1 MFIFLTIFT
10 FVAAVLRPLPDCRF
24 DVRWQ
29 PCGDWSRLGVPE
41 GSVEVFLESN
51 ILINAQSGTEEPLSE
66 PVKHMVVGADGAL
79 LKIVNMD
86 ELVGY
91 GQTKGR
97 TGTPRAI
104 ENYRARDQ
112 LRERHMITLGTA
124 VTAPL
129 TG

>member
-1 MFIFLTIFT
+1 M
-10 FVAAVLRPLPDCRF
+10 
-24 DVRWQ
+24 
-29 PCGDWSRLGVPE
+29 
-41 GSVEVFLESN
+41 FLESN

-97 TGTPRAI
+97 TGAQREMENSEAQAI
-104 ENYRARDQ
+104 RCASG
-112 LRERHMITLGTA
+112 I
-124 VTAPL
+124 
-129 TG
+129 

>member
-1 MFIFLTIFT
+1 MDVGIECCSCIDLTFHCC
-10 FVAAVLRPLPDCRF
+10 LRLLTVPVSARPPPLRF

-29 PCGDWSRLGVPE
+29 PCADWSRLGVPE

-91 GQTKGR
+91 GQMTF
-97 TGTPRAI
+97 
-104 ENYRARDQ
+104 
-112 LRERHMITLGTA
+112 
-124 VTAPL
+124 
-129 TG
+129 